1 MIHKIEDKG
10 THMGFVIKISNLYE
24 TDSNAIARN
33 YTSFVLGDT

>member
-24 TDSNAIARN
+24 TDSNPIARY
-33 YTSFVLGDT
+33 YTSFVMGET